1 MSARDVQPLSVERL
15 AEIRAHVAGIR
26 NWSLGNLAAR
36 DLLAEVDRLLAERH
50 VTNEALD
57 DAVRELRARRDD
69 EPSGSYPPALPWAR
83 LMDHEDLADFLDE
96 LAAAAIANVD
106 AGAALAEVEKA
117 CGTWR
122 LIAEAQYGYN
132 TAPGPDVM
140 TRTFAPVQALR
151 ERPGEFEATLHHGYA
166 KGRDLPETGGAR

>member
-1 MSARDVQPLSVERL
+1 MSARLQDPLTVVTQDGSAWWKRAVDRHGHGLYARSDSTGQCPELRTIREL
-15 AEIRAHVAGIR
+15 AEFGLKGMADVP
-26 NWSLGNLAAR
+26 AA
-36 DLLAEVDRLLAERH
+36 EQ
-50 VTNEALD
+50 
-57 DAVRELRARRDD
+57 
-69 EPSGSYPPALPWAR
+69 SQSYPPALPWAR

-151 ERPGEFEATLHHGYA
+151 ERPGEFEATLHHRYA